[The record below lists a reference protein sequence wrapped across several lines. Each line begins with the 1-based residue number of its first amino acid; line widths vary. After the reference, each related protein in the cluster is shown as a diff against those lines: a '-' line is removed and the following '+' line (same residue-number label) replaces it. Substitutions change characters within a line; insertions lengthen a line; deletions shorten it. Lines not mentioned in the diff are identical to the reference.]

1 METKNV
7 VKSIDT
13 IIDGLNGLKE
23 AIMEESTVADV
34 ADTVA
39 EAPKKKATKKTK
51 ADIEPTDTK
60 TKKTKKATKAADTE
74 EESGDENYA
83 SMKYNELKKL
93 AVERGMKTP
102 NVSKAEL
109 IAFLTGEAVDSDDE
123 EEVENEAVEN
133 DTEEE
138 DLTAKVTEMLE
149 DVETEDLAEFLA
161 DNGISAKGKRPSLI
175 AKLVAAIE
183 DGDISMDDLFE
194 DEDGDDDDTEEEEPT
209 PKKKSAEKKSA
220 KGKKKAEPVE
230 DEPEDDE
237 EDETSDIDGY
247 VEDED
252 GNFVNE
258 DEEDELLATIT
269 ADRYKAYQNYI
280 AETQKAVKKA
290 SEKKAIVA
298 DLKEFFGDEFNAKK
312 DDILEFAGRK
322 FLFMTDD
329 DGETHEMEEPYE
341 INGFA
346 CCCGQEL
353 DETDDGYVCGIC
365 ETEYSDEEE

>member
-23 AIMEESTVADV
+23 AILERSVVANV
-34 ADTVA
+34 AETVA
-39 EAPKKKATKKTK
+39 EAPKKRTTKKTK
-51 ADIEPTDTK
+51 ADVEPTDTK
-60 TKKTKKATKAADTE
+60 SKKTKKATKAADTE
-74 EESGDENYA
+74 ESGDEDYA

-123 EEVENEAVEN
+123 DEVENEAVEN

-183 DGDISMDDLFE
+183 DGDISLDDLFE
-194 DEDGDDDDTEEEEPT
+194 DEDGDDDDTEEEEPA

-220 KGKKKAEPVE
+220 KSKKKAEPVE

-237 EDETSDIDGY
+237 EEETSDEDDY

-269 ADRYKAYQNYI
+269 ADRYRAYADYM
-280 AETQKAVKKA
+280 AETQKNIKKA
-290 SEKKAIVA
+290 SEKKAIIA

-312 DDILEFAGRK
+312 DDILEYAGRK
-322 FLFMTDD
+322 FLYMTDD

-341 INGFA
+341 INGIA

>member
-7 VKSIDT
+7 VKSIET
-13 IIDGLNGLKE
+13 IIGGLNSLKE
-23 AIMEESTVADV
+23 AILERTVICNGATPVDEV
-34 ADTVA
+34 VEKSAN
-39 EAPKKKATKKTK
+39 KKAAKN
-51 ADIEPTDTK
+51 DVEDTK
-60 TKKTKKATKAADTE
+60 SKKTKKATKAAETE

-102 NVSKAEL
+102 NVSKAEI
-109 IAFLTGEAVDSDDE
+109 IAFLTGEVVDSDDE
-123 EEVENEAVEN
+123 DEVENEAVEN

-183 DGDISMDDLFE
+183 DGDISLDDLFE
-194 DEDGDDDDTEEEEPT
+194 DEDGDDNDTEEEEPA
-209 PKKKSAEKKSA
+209 PKKKSTEKKSA
-220 KGKKKAEPVE
+220 KSKKKAEPVE
-230 DEPEDDE
+230 DEPEDE
-237 EDETSDIDGY
+237 EEETSDVDGY

-258 DEEDELLATIT
+258 DEEDEILATIT
-269 ADRYKAYQNYI
+269 VDRYKAYEDYM
-280 AETQKAVKKA
+280 AKTKKAIKKA
-290 SEKKAIVA
+290 SEKKAIIA
-298 DLKEFFGDEFNAKK
+298 DLKEFFGDEFNAKE
-312 DDILEFAGRK
+312 DDILECAGRK
-322 FLFMTDD
+322 FLYMTDD

-341 INGFA
+341 INGIA